1 MTEQTN
7 LQTLSIYKTIVVLL
21 AILMIS
27 LCITLKHFIDLN
39 RVKDAKIET
48 LYGQIISLNDNLLKP
63 R

>member
-1 MTEQTN
+1 MENNMQ
-7 LQTLSIYKTIVVLL
+7 QLSIYKTIVVLS

-48 LYGQIISLNDNLLKP
+48 LYSQIRSLNDNLLKP

>member
-1 MTEQTN
+1 MENN

>member
-1 MTEQTN
+1 MENNIQ
-7 LQTLSIYKTIVVLL
+7 QLSIYKTIVVLL

>member
-1 MTEQTN
+1 MENNMQ
-7 LQTLSIYKTIVVLL
+7 QLSIYKTIVVLS

-39 RVKDAKIET
+39 RVKDARIET
-48 LYGQIISLNDNLLKP
+48 LENENRSLNDNLLEP

>member
-1 MTEQTN
+1 MQ
-7 LQTLSIYKTIVVLL
+7 QLSIYKTIVVLS

-48 LYGQIISLNDNLLKP
+48 LYSQIRSLNDNLLKP